1 MRRPSPKLTL
11 LLIGALLAGC
21 TQTKAFLKSESFEP
35 RPGVT
40 VLLMPPDIELFELT
54 AGGVLEPKADWTA
67 TARLYVTAALAKELG
82 TKNVHM
88 IQYEP
93 PIDMPSKDYAYNQF
107 LKLHEAVGGAIFI
120 HKYTPRFELPTKKD
134 KLDWSLGQDVGALR
148 EDNDAQ
154 YGLFIHL
161 RDSYSSGGR
170 VAFMVLAAILTM
182 GRYVPH
188 GGAQL
193 GFASLVD
200 LESGDILWFNRLAR
214 GTGDLRTPES
224 AQEAVREL
232 LSDLPL

>member
-21 TQTKAFLKSESFEP
+21 TQTKAFLRSESFEP

-40 VLLMPPDIELFELT
+40 VLLMPPDIELSVLT
-54 AGGVLEPKADWTA
+54 AGGVLEPRADWTA
-67 TARLYVTAALAKELG
+67 TARLYVTAALDRELG

-107 LKLHEAVGGAIFI
+107 LKLHEAVGGAILM

-134 KLDWSLGQDVGALR
+134 KFDWSLGQDVEALR
-148 EDNDAQ
+148 EGNDAQ

-161 RDSYSSGGR
+161 RDSYASAGRVVFIILAAVAGVGVPGGR
-170 VAFMVLAAILTM
+170 QV
-182 GRYVPH
+182 
-188 GGAQL
+188 

-200 LESGDILWFNRLAR
+200 LETGDIVWFNRLISSA
-214 GTGDLRTPES
+214 GDLRNPES
-224 AQEAVREL
+224 ARNAVDQL
-232 LSDLPL
+232 LADLPL